1 MCVCVVCV
9 RVACSTLAST
19 LPFTLGQLPFDK
31 SQLRYLC
38 ISSITRRVSYRFLII
53 RTAKAAVEIGQRWGR
68 IGKGFPFP
76 YAVSSVRA
84 LGVMTAFGIPYVVQ
98 WKDVCSEEPVQR
110 RAASRPTNSDSSVQ
124 QMPHVRTGKQT

>member
-1 MCVCVVCV
+1 M
-9 RVACSTLAST
+9 
-19 LPFTLGQLPFDK
+19 
-31 SQLRYLC
+31 
-38 ISSITRRVSYRFLII
+38 IINI

-98 WKDVCSEEPVQR
+98 WKDVCSEEPVHVQVTTTQSGVATNKLGFK
-110 RAASRPTNSDSSVQ
+110 RAANAAR
-124 QMPHVRTGKQT
+124 